1 VDFDEYAST
10 YDAALGRGLAI
21 SGESKDY
28 FAYRRIAWLGRRLAE
43 LGIRP
48 RSVLDFGCGTGSTM
62 PFLREILEPESILG
76 VDDSTSSL
84 EVARQAHEAPAVQF
98 MQREKFVPDGSF
110 DLVFCNG
117 VFHHVLPC
125 ERAAAVATI
134 RRALRPDGVVA
145 LWDNN
150 PWNPGARYVMWRIPF
165 DRDAV
170 PISSREAGRLLR
182 EGGFEVLH
190 TDFLFIFP
198 HLMRGLRR
206 LEPTLSRLPL
216 GAQFQV
222 FARRSASTTRDP
234 LSAGH

>member
-1 VDFDEYAST
+1 MDFDEYAST

-28 FAYRRIAWLGRRLAE
+28 FALQRIAWLGRRLAE

-48 RSVLDFGCGTGSTM
+48 RSVLDFGCGTGSAL
-62 PFLREILEPESILG
+62 PFLREILEPDSILG
-76 VDDSTSSL
+76 VDDSASSL
-84 EVARQAHEAPAVQF
+84 DVARQAHGEAGVRF
-98 MQREKFVPDGSF
+98 MQRQTFAPDGSF

-117 VFHHVLPC
+117 VFHHVPPR

-134 RRALRPDGVVA
+134 RRALRPGGIFA

-170 PISSREAGRLLR
+170 PISSRETGRLLR
-182 EGGFEVLH
+182 AGGFDVLH

-198 HLMRGLRR
+198 RWLRR
-206 LEPTLSRLPL
+206 LRRIEPALARLPL

-222 FARRSASTTRDP
+222 LARVRTPRRACGAD
-234 LSAGH
+234 